1 MKIAF
6 VYDALYPYINGGAE
20 KRYYEL
26 ARRLREDHDVHF
38 VSWRY
43 WDAAPHES
51 LDGITVHGVGRPGRF
66 YGDDGRRTVG
76 EALGFATRVLPHL
89 VRERYDVI
97 DFCATPYLP
106 LYAGWLASSL
116 RRTPLVV
123 TWHEL
128 WGEYWRSYLSD
139 RPLVGWAARRLE
151 AGCAALGEVAVSV
164 SSFTARRLAAHRPAS
179 RGARIVSN
187 GINLSQITAVPP
199 ASQRSDVIFA
209 GRLIEDKQV
218 GMLLDAVAEARTR
231 LPDLR
236 VCIAGD
242 GPSRRRLETQAAALG
257 IADQVWF
264 TGRISEEELIGLMK
278 ASRVL
283 GFPSVREGFGMA
295 VLEAQACGLV
305 PIVVKSP
312 HSAAS
317 DLVRDGEDGL
327 ICAST
332 TASMASAL
340 VALLG
345 DETRRSIM
353 SKNARQ
359 AAAQRDWDT
368 ITLQMEAIYR
378 EVAGATSTAERRVA
392 AQP

>member
-26 ARRLREDHDVHF
+26 ARRLRDDHDVHF
-38 VSWRY
+38 VTWRY
-43 WDAAPHES
+43 WDDAPHES

-66 YGDDGRRTVG
+66 YGDDGRRTVR

-89 VRERYDVI
+89 LRERYDVI

-116 RRTPLVV
+116 RGTPLVV

-128 WGEYWRSYLSD
+128 WGEYWSSYLSD

-151 AGCAALGEVAVSV
+151 AGGAALGEVAVSV
-164 SSFTARRLAAHRPAS
+164 SPFTAQRLAAHRPAS
-179 RGARIVSN
+179 RPARVVSN
-187 GINLSQITAVPP
+187 GISLSQIAAIP
-199 ASQRSDVIFA
+199 AASHGSDVIFA

-218 GMLLDAVAEARTR
+218 GLLLDAVAELRARR
-231 LPDLR
+231 PDLR

-242 GPSRRRLETQAAALG
+242 GPSRGRLEAQAAALG
-257 IADQVWF
+257 IADRVRF
-264 TGRISEEELIGLMK
+264 TGRVSEADLIGLLK

-283 GFPSVREGFGMA
+283 GFPSLREGFGM
-295 VLEAQACGLV
+295 VVVEAQACGAV
-305 PIVVKSP
+305 PVVVKGP

-317 DLVRDGEDGL
+317 ELVRDGEDGL
-327 ICAST
+327 VCEST
-332 TASMASAL
+332 VASMASAL
-340 VALLG
+340 AALLG
-345 DETRRSIM
+345 DEARRSVM
-353 SKNARQ
+353 STNARQ

-368 ITLQMEAIYR
+368 IAVQMEAIYE
-378 EVAGATSTAERRVA
+378 EVAGVTSAARRRVV